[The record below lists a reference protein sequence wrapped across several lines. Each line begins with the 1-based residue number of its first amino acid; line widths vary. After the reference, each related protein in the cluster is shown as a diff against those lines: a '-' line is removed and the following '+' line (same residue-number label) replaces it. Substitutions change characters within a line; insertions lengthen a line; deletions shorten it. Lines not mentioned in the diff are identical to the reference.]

1 MAKAQTLFSCT
12 TCGAIHKKWNGKCD
26 ACGEWNT
33 LIEDNSAATT
43 FSKITKLKSG
53 SVTSKVEFFEIEG
66 HANIEDRHATG
77 FSELDRVFGG
87 GIVEASAT
95 LIGGDPGI
103 GKSTILLQLAN
114 NLAAS
119 GKSVAYITG
128 EESVDQVRLR
138 ARRLN
143 ANSPNI
149 MLASA
154 TNVSEIITSLKQ
166 QKPQIVVIDS
176 IQTMFVDSVESA
188 PGTVSQVRISAHELI
203 NYAKHNNCALILV
216 GHVTKDGQIAGP
228 KVLEHMVDTVL
239 YFEGDSGNQFRILRA
254 VKNRF
259 GAANEIGVFEMMETG
274 LEEVTNP
281 SAMFISGKAGQ
292 VSGSVIFAGIE
303 GTRPVLL
310 EIQALV
316 SQSPLANPR
325 RAVVGWDLNRLAMIL
340 AVLQTRCGFKLFDK
354 EVYLNVT
361 GGIKINE
368 PAADLAVAAAI
379 VSALSN
385 IPMAENTV
393 IFGEVG
399 LSGEIRPVSQTEA
412 RIKEAERLG
421 FKCAIVSGV
430 KSKTSGSKNIAKDS
444 KTTSTNDFNLRE
456 IKYLREL
463 ADLL

>member
-1 MAKAQTLFSCT
+1 MAKAQTMYSCNA
-12 TCGAIHKKWNGKCD
+12 CGAIHRKWSGQCD
-26 ACGEWNT
+26 ACGEWNS
-33 LIEDNSAATT
+33 LVEDNSAATT
-43 FSKITKLKSG
+43 FSKIAKLKSG
-53 SVTSKVEFFEIEG
+53 SVTSTVEFFGIEG
-66 HANIEDRHATG
+66 QAYVETRHQTG

-87 GIVEASAT
+87 GIVEGSAT

-114 NLAAS
+114 NLAAA
-119 GKSVAYITG
+119 GKKVAYVTG

-138 ARRLN
+138 AKRLK
-143 ANSPNI
+143 AHAKDI
-149 MLASA
+149 QLAAA
-154 TNVSEIITSLKQ
+154 TNVSEIIKSLKKEQ
-166 QKPQIVVIDS
+166 PEIVIVDS
-176 IQTMFVDSVESA
+176 IQTMFVDTVESA

-203 NYAKHNNCALILV
+203 NYAKQNGCALILV

-259 GAANEIGVFEMMETG
+259 GAANEIGVFEMSDGG
-274 LEEVTNP
+274 LNEVTNP

-325 RAVVGWDLNRLAMIL
+325 RAVVGWDLNRLSMIL

-385 IPMAENTV
+385 IPMPEDVV
-393 IFGEVG
+393 IFGEIG
-399 LSGEIRPVSQTEA
+399 LSGEVRPVTQTEA
-412 RIKEAERLG
+412 RIREAERLG
-421 FKCAIVSGV
+421 FKTAMISGAG
-430 KSKTSGSKNIAKDS
+430 TTETKN
-444 KTTSTNDFNLRE
+444 FNLKK

-463 ADLL
+463 ADML

>member
-1 MAKAQTLFSCT
+1 MAKTQTMYSCN
-12 TCGAIHKKWNGKCD
+12 TCGAIHKKWSGKCD

-33 LIEDNSAATT
+33 LTEDNSAATT
-43 FSKITKLKSG
+43 FSKIAKLKTGAVS
-53 SVTSKVEFFEIEG
+53 SKVEFHSIEG
-66 HANIEDRHATG
+66 AAYIESRHETG
-77 FSELDRVFGG
+77 YSELNRVFGG
-87 GIVEASAT
+87 GIVEGSAT

-114 NLAAS
+114 NLAAN
-119 GKSVAYITG
+119 GKKVAYVTG

-138 ARRLN
+138 AKRLKAN
-143 ANSPNI
+143 AKDI

-154 TNVSEIITSLKQ
+154 TNVSEIITSLKKEQ
-166 QKPQIVVIDS
+166 PEILIVDS

-203 NYAKHNNCALILV
+203 NYAKQNNCALILV

-239 YFEGDSGNQFRILRA
+239 YFEGDSGNQFRIIRA

-259 GAANEIGVFEMMETG
+259 GAANEIGVFEMSDGG
-274 LEEVTNP
+274 LSEVTNP

-310 EIQALV
+310 EVQALV

-325 RAVVGWDLNRLAMIL
+325 RAVVGWDLNRLSMIL

-354 EVYLNVT
+354 EVYLNVA

-385 IPMAENTV
+385 IPMPEDLV
-393 IFGEVG
+393 IFGEIG
-399 LSGEIRPVSQTEA
+399 LSGEVRPVAQTEA
-412 RIKEAERLG
+412 RINEAARLG
-421 FKCAIVSGV
+421 FKSALLSGARATDV
-430 KSKTSGSKNIAKDS
+430 KNFDIKK
-444 KTTSTNDFNLRE
+444 

-463 ADLL
+463 AEIL